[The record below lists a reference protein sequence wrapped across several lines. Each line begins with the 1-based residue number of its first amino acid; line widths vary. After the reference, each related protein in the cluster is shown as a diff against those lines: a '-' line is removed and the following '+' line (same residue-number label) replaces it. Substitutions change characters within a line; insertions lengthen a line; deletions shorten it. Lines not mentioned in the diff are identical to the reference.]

1 LRRSPYSEDQG
12 FPYCRFRC
20 ALYWQRLVHPKIRGD
35 SDAMLKFEAEIDGI
49 TINGVDII
57 RWNDKGKI
65 DDFEV
70 MIAPLRLLT

>member
-1 LRRSPYSEDQG
+1 
-12 FPYCRFRC
+12 
-20 ALYWQRLVHPKIRGD
+20 
-35 SDAMLKFEAEIDGI
+35 MLKFEAEIDGI